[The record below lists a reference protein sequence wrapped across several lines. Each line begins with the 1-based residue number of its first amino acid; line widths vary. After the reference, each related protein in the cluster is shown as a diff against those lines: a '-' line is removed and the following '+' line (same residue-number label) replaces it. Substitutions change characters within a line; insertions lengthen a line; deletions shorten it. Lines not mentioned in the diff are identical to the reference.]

1 MESLFVNEGINTD
14 ETHSGNASTI
24 PYAQKIKQILT
35 DKFLLNSKMTVANIG
50 CGRDLIARIFVEH
63 GNDVICVERN
73 DEFVDRTKRLLSG
86 FNNVQFIN
94 GNTQNTGLER
104 NSVSMITIGHAFIGV
119 DQQKTRNEFRR
130 ILKAPNLVAM
140 IWNDVDLRD
149 GFSNEYERIC
159 RKYCKDYL
167 ASGSDVLTN
176 EQITEFFS
184 WSFDYNQFSSE
195 LSMTSGELA
204 RMQESMPYSLGQ
216 ENAGHD
222 PMMKELQDAF
232 MTYEKDASVTLKFV
246 TRMYVGRI
254 T

>member
-1 MESLFVNEGINTD
+1 MNEGINTD
-14 ETHSGNASTI
+14 ETHRGNDSTI
-24 PYAQKIKQILT
+24 PYAQKIIQILT
-35 DKFLLNSKMTVANIG
+35 DKFRLNSKMTVANIG
-50 CGRDLIARIFVEH
+50 CGRDLLARVFVEY

-73 DEFVDRTKRLLSG
+73 DEFIDITKRLLSG
-86 FNNVQFIN
+86 FNNVRFVN

-119 DQQKTRNEFRR
+119 DQQKTRNEFRS

-195 LSMTSGELA
+195 LSMTRDELA
-204 RMQESMPYSLGQ
+204 RMQESMPYTIKQ
-216 ENAGHD
+216 ENAAYN